1 MSLQSNERSSSDD
14 DFIENAAIGSA
25 AVIDGE
31 STNIDSITCHTQN
44 EKLSIDNSID
54 AAAALGSIHEEETA
68 STNTTQTTEK
78 QDLQVAIKRQQ
89 LHIILGRWVLVNSEV
104 STRMVKV
111 IRGEMLITPLGD
123 DGYTLQDTW
132 MDSICCC
139 YRRTYKTTSIGR
151 ITGLDTF
158 TETNVKTGKVEYGR
172 MDGNKHIVVGDQVY
186 TLEFVGDICYL
197 KVVDASCSLY
207 ITAEYER
214 IPFDTKKI

>member
-14 DFIENAAIGSA
+14 DFIENAAIGSVA
-25 AVIDGE
+25 AICDE
-31 STNIDSITCHTQN
+31 STNIDSITCHKQN
-44 EKLSIDNSID
+44 EKLSNSID
-54 AAAALGSIHEEETA
+54 SVAALRSIHEEETA
-68 STNTTQTTEK
+68 STNTTQTTEQ
-78 QDLQVAIKRQQ
+78 QDLQNAIKRQK
-89 LHIILGRWVLVNSEV
+89 LHIFLGRWVLVNSQV

-132 MDSICCC
+132 MESICCC

-158 TETNVKTGKVEYGR
+158 IETNVKTGKVEYGR

-197 KVVDASCSLY
+197 KIVDASCSLY